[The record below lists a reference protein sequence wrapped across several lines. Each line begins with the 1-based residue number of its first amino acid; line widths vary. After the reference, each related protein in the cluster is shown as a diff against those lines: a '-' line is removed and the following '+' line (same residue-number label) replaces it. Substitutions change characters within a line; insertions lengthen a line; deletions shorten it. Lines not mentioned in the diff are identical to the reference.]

1 MEPHVE
7 PSDTLTVKIAR
18 KFFWWVDIVKRYR
31 VILVVAVAGLAA
43 RYCESLS
50 PWFVLVNTASLVA
63 VVLWLFLKL
72 RRDFRFF
79 VAPLLAAVIFLGLML
94 SDQGVEAM
102 RSIIQEDTFPQ
113 LGDMFLL
120 AVFIFFFNSTLL
132 GKAFV
137 AINPESQSDLT
148 GPQKFLFTLLTILPL
163 GAVMC
168 AWSLAGDVSRT
179 PRFGGYL
186 DLPGYFV
193 SVAFFVCLVKLKDGF
208 KAIATRAPL
217 PDYFLPDTGWSPETR
232 YIVFGFLLFYF
243 PLLVG
248 IIMIVGMYEVSWD
261 VIPSVLVAGWLGF
274 LVALA
279 QAFQLLQKRWTSV
292 PIVAILLIVAL
303 LLSVLDLN
311 DNHELPFAR
320 SRDAPPAASEAFA
333 DWLKRFDAVHATA
346 VVVVSEGG
354 GARAAYMTAVALEAL
369 RSRCPAFA
377 HRHFATIGVSGG
389 SLGAALSSANPAGVP
404 ADNSCEGIEGF
415 DDQSS
420 APIFAAGTD
429 LLRPVVRGLL
439 IADLPMRL
447 WPSSFWL
454 TNGEGKLDELQR
466 PWVSATDRASYLG
479 WRLDLAWRS
488 MRPDDATRLRDMMF
502 SKSWPG
508 PTGDRPALILLS
520 TDVTSGRR
528 VAVSHLRFGLQ
539 ADVTQAGCLSPLDL
553 ETQSVAERNRLLT
566 MSDIAPGRDPTLLG
580 AALASARFPIITP
593 AATLPCPGPKWRL
606 VDGGYFE
613 NSGLSTAL
621 DLVEHM
627 ARGAKSVHKAVR
639 VVLVRIENGAATTNY
654 DTVEGSRP
662 KPPSQ
667 WLGEIMS
674 PIRAFIGTREARA
687 DQARLATDRAV
698 AGHRY
703 GLGCRNGG
711 PDGCVKIDQ
720 IRLELRPCKVKI
732 PLGWSLSPGAR
743 EEIRKQLGVEGSE
756 GDSDCVRSAAAANLA
771 EIKRLTAM
779 VGGMR

>member
-1 MEPHVE
+1 MEQHVE
-7 PSDTLTVKIAR
+7 PSDTLAIKIAR
-18 KFFWWVDIVKRYR
+18 KFFWWVDGIKRYWA
-31 VILVVAVAGLAA
+31 ILLVAVVGLATG
-43 RYCESLS
+43 YYKSVS
-50 PWFVLVNTASLVA
+50 PWFVLINAAALA
-63 VVLWLFLKL
+63 VVVVWLFLKL

-79 VAPLLAAVIFLGLML
+79 VAPLLAAGVFLGLML
-94 SDQGVEAM
+94 SDQGVEVM
-102 RSIIQEDTFPQ
+102 RSIIQEDTPPQ
-113 LGDMFLL
+113 LGNMLLL
-120 AVFIFFFNSTLL
+120 ALFITIFDATLL

-137 AINPESQSDLT
+137 AIDPASKSDLT

-163 GAVMC
+163 GAVAF
-168 AWSLAGDVSRT
+168 AWQLAGDVSRT
-179 PRFGGYL
+179 PRLGGYV
-186 DLPGYFV
+186 DLPGIF
-193 SVAFFVCLVKLKDGF
+193 AGAALLLCLYKLVDGF

-217 PDYFLPDTGWSPETR
+217 PDGFLPDTGWGAETR
-232 YIVFGFLLFYF
+232 YVVFGVLLVFF
-243 PLLVG
+243 PVFVG
-248 IIMIVGMYEVSWD
+248 IIMIAGMYDVSLD

-274 LVALA
+274 LVALT
-279 QAFQLLQKRWTSV
+279 QASQLLQRWTYV
-292 PIVAILLIVAL
+292 PIAAILLIVAL
-303 LLSVLDLN
+303 LLSILDLN

-320 SRDAPPAASEAFA
+320 SRNAPPAAAAAFA

-346 VVVVSEGG
+346 VVVVAEGG
-354 GARAAYMTAVALEAL
+354 GARAAYMTAVALEAI
-369 RSRCPAFA
+369 RNRCPAFA

-389 SLGAALSSANPAGVP
+389 SLGAALSSASPIGVP
-404 ADNSCEGIEGF
+404 ANNSCEGIEGF

-420 APIFAAGTD
+420 VPIFTAGTD

-439 IADLPMRL
+439 IADLPMRI

-466 PWVSATDRASYLG
+466 PRVTATDRASYLG
-479 WRLDLAWRS
+479 WALDLAWRS
-488 MRPDDATRLRDMMF
+488 KRPEDATRLRDMMF

-508 PTGDRPALILLS
+508 PTGDGPALILLS
-520 TDVTSGRR
+520 TDVASGRR
-528 VAVSHLRFGLQ
+528 IAMSHLRFGPQ
-539 ADVTQAGCLSPLDL
+539 AEVTQADCLSPLDL

-627 ARGAKSVHKAVR
+627 ARGAKSARKAVR

-654 DTVEGSRP
+654 DTVEGSKP
-662 KPPSQ
+662 KPPSE

-698 AGHRY
+698 AGRRY
-703 GLGCRNGG
+703 GLGCREGG
-711 PDGCVKIDQ
+711 LDGCVRMDQ
-720 IRLELRPCKVKI
+720 IRLELKPCKVKI

-771 EIKRLTAM
+771 EIRRLTAM
-779 VGGMR
+779 VGGTR